1 MAVDG
6 VGRLEWAEKIL
17 VWKTRLGVS
26 FHVLPQSLAS
36 RVAGDTRESVSRP
49 QLSCRLC
56 LPHSTFTATTRRFP
70 LPANLSDH
78 SHPSRLSSSSRPTNR
93 ADMCI
98 GDAYGAAHVVDGEDS
113 HRVVALLRRASRAR
127 RM

>member
-36 RVAGDTRESVSRP
+36 RVAGDTRDAFRDLNFLAGSAFPTPPSP
-49 QLSCRLC
+49 
-56 LPHSTFTATTRRFP
+56 P
-70 LPANLSDH
+70 LPAVSPYLPTFLTSPTRPGCPPHPAPPAAQTCASEMRTVPRMLSTAKIRTG
-78 SHPSRLSSSSRPTNR
+78 SWR
-93 ADMCI
+93 
-98 GDAYGAAHVVDGEDS
+98 
-113 HRVVALLRRASRAR
+113 
-127 RM
+127 